1 MSYGPLTAERIAE
14 TNALLAAYEAA
25 HDFNG
30 HWATFGACEGR
41 KNSESAMGRFDEAQR
56 IRTEMNRITSADK
69 PIIAA
74 AVAELMKPRPRVET
88 ITHEAAA

>member
-30 HWATFGACEGR
+30 HWATFAAVEQR
-41 KNSESAMGRFDEAQR
+41 QNAEYAMYRPEEVER
-56 IRTEMNRITSADK
+56 IRAEKNRITRKNK
-69 PIIAA
+69 PILAA
-74 AVAELMKPRPRVET
+74 AVAELMKPRARVET